1 VFLPSFKKF
10 SSINVTGFDFR
21 CPLENSEE
29 EIMKMTETGAQV
41 VQIKIIEGK
50 SEQIFP
56 IP

>member
-1 VFLPSFKKF
+1 VFLPPFKKF

-21 CPLENSEE
+21 QPLENK
-29 EIMKMTETGAQV
+29 IMKMTKTGAKI

-50 SEQIFP
+50 SEQIFA